1 MKYSKPHAK
10 DFAREHLR
18 GLWVTPINPMF
29 ADFSINEEGLR
40 ANIRHWI
47 DNLGVDGLCICS
59 KLGEYGSLT
68 IEERKRNTEIMIEE
82 CNGKAGIAVTCMDP
96 NPETVLELAK
106 HAQDAGADYVV
117 IHLPVLPLVIDRCET
132 GRAYYDY
139 LCDKLDIGIIIWSHP
154 DAGYVLSPE
163 SFIELAKHPNIVAC
177 KYSVPRP
184 MYAAL
189 SRMAGDQL
197 IVSCGSET
205 EWMDNVVELG
215 WQVYFASSTP
225 YLMQTKSDRRVR
237 EYTDLAMRGD
247 TQSARKVYDSL
258 EPVRRALRSSR
269 PGGKPHAHQ
278 KYWLELLGLAG
289 GHVRRPMLDL
299 NEPEKAKVR
308 EAFEDCGL
316 QP

>member
-1 MKYSKPHAK
+1 M
-10 DFAREHLR
+10 R
-18 GLWVTPINPMF
+18 V
-29 ADFSINEEGLR
+29 
-40 ANIRHWI
+40 
-47 DNLGVDGLCICS
+47 
-59 KLGEYGSLT
+59 
-68 IEERKRNTEIMIEE
+68 
-82 CNGKAGIAVTCMDP
+82 
-96 NPETVLELAK
+96 
-106 HAQDAGADYVV
+106 
-117 IHLPVLPLVIDRCET
+117 
-132 GRAYYDY
+132 
-139 LCDKLDIGIIIWSHP
+139 
-154 DAGYVLSPE
+154 
-163 SFIELAKHPNIVAC
+163 
-177 KYSVPRP
+177 
-184 MYAAL
+184 
-189 SRMAGDQL
+189 
-197 IVSCGSET
+197 ET